1 MNAINQARRAAI
13 CTAGL
18 FFFVAACSPIPR
30 LQATYRLP
38 PAGGVLPAKQAFVS
52 VEDLRKD
59 KRTLGEV
66 AALRFEESGG
76 LISLSVAKGTGPGQI
91 RGIYQPPALLK
102 EALESR
108 LKHEGIQ
115 VVPEGATST
124 GLSVL
129 LNSFFL
135 DRAARK
141 WTMAISYE
149 ARLLRDG
156 QVVSSQIVSGEGER
170 LDIMGTE
177 QADVVLSELLTD
189 VVNKL
194 NLNKLFEA
202 YETQQ

>member
-1 MNAINQARRAAI
+1 
-13 CTAGL
+13 
-18 FFFVAACSPIPR
+18 V
-30 LQATYRLP
+30 P
-38 PAGGVLPAKQAFVS
+38 PGKEAFVS
-52 VEDLRKD
+52 VEDVRKD
-59 KRTLGEV
+59 KRTLGAV

-76 LISLSVAKGTGPGQI
+76 LISLSVAKGDGPGQI

-108 LKHEGIQ
+108 LKHEGIR
-115 VVPEGATST
+115 VVQEGASST
-124 GLSVL
+124 GMSVL

-141 WTMAISYE
+141 WTVAISYE
-149 ARLLRDG
+149 ARLLREG
-156 QVVSSQIVSGEGER
+156 EVVSSQIVSGEAER

-194 NLNKLFEA
+194 DLNKLLRA
-202 YETQQ
+202 SGTQP

>member
-1 MNAINQARRAAI
+1 MNAINQAWRAAL

-38 PAGGVLPAKQAFVS
+38 PAHNALTGKQAFVS

-59 KRTLGEV
+59 KRTLGES
-66 AALRFEESGG
+66 AALRFEDSGAV
-76 LISLSVAKGTGPGQI
+76 ISLAVAKGAGPGMI
-91 RGIYQPPALLK
+91 KGIYQPPALLR

-108 LKHEGIQ
+108 MKHEGVQ
-115 VVPEGATST
+115 VVPEREAST

-129 LNSFFL
+129 LQSFFL

-141 WTMAISYE
+141 WKVAISYE
-149 ARLLRDG
+149 ARLLREG
-156 QVVSSQIVSGEGER
+156 QVISSQIVSGEAER
-170 LDIMGTE
+170 LDVLGTE
-177 QADVVLSELLTD
+177 QADIVLSELLTD

-194 NLNKLFEA
+194 DLSKLFRASEP
-202 YETQQ
+202 

>member
-1 MNAINQARRAAI
+1 MRGKHRPWRAALF
-13 CTAGL
+13 AAVL
-18 FFFVAACSPIPR
+18 FFLAPSCSPIPR

-38 PAGGVLPAKQAFVS
+38 PAEGVAPGKQAFVS

-59 KRTLGEV
+59 QRTLGEV

-91 RGIYQPPALLK
+91 KGIYQPPALLK

-108 LKHEGIQ
+108 LNHEGIQ
-115 VVPEGATST
+115 VVPEGASST

-135 DRAARK
+135 NRADRK
-141 WTMAISYE
+141 WTVAISYE
-149 ARLLRDG
+149 ARLLREG
-156 QVVSSQIVSGEGER
+156 QVVSSQIVSGEAER

-194 NLNKLFEA
+194 DLNRIFRA
-202 YETQQ
+202 SETQQ

>member
-1 MNAINQARRAAI
+1 MNAINQAWRAAL

-38 PAGGVLPAKQAFVS
+38 PAQNALTGKQAFVS

-59 KRTLGEV
+59 KRTLGES
-66 AALRFEESGG
+66 AALRFEDSGAV
-76 LISLSVAKGTGPGQI
+76 ISLAVAKGAGPGMI
-91 RGIYQPPALLK
+91 KGIYQPPALLR

-108 LKHEGIQ
+108 MKHEGVQ
-115 VVPEGATST
+115 VVPEREAST

-129 LNSFFL
+129 LQSFFL

-141 WTMAISYE
+141 WKVAISYE
-149 ARLLRDG
+149 ARLLREG
-156 QVVSSQIVSGEGER
+156 QVLSSQIVSGEAER
-170 LDIMGTE
+170 LDVLGTE
-177 QADVVLSELLTD
+177 QADIVLSELLTD

-194 NLNKLFEA
+194 DLSKLFRASEP
-202 YETQQ
+202 